1 MHIRRAT
8 VTDLETIVDFN
19 ARLAEESEGLQLD
32 RDRLRSGVAAVLEDE
47 SLGYYFIA
55 EQGGSPIGQLA
66 LTFEWS
72 DWRNGMFWW
81 LQSVYVVAEHRRS
94 GVLRALYEH
103 VLELARERGVC
114 GVRLYVEQANRAAQD
129 AYLRL
134 GFSPAVFHMYENDFV
149 LDRGHGQ

>member
-47 SLGYYFIA
+47 SLGFYFIA
-55 EQGGSPIGQLA
+55 EQDGSPIGQLA

-81 LQSVYVVAEHRRS
+81 LQSVYVVAERRRS
-94 GVLRALYEH
+94 GVLRALYDH
-103 VLELARERGVC
+103 VLELARDSGVC
-114 GVRLYVEQANRAAQD
+114 GVRLYVEQGNRAAQD

-134 GFSPAVFHMYENDFV
+134 GFSPAVFHMYETDFV